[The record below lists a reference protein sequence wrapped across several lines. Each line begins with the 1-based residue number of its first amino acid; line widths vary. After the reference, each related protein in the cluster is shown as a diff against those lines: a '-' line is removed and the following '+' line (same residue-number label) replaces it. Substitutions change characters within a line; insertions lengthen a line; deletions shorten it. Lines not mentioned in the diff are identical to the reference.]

1 MKIDEL
7 INHNN
12 GKLVTTEKLAELLG
26 VTTRTVANLI
36 KARRIPVVKV
46 GNRNRFNTARVL
58 EALEIIEIK

>member
-36 KARRIPVVKV
+36 KSRRIPVVKV

>member
-46 GNRNRFNTARVL
+46 GNRNRFNTDRVL
-58 EALEIIEIK
+58 EALEIIEIN